1 MKKKLNLT
9 LYGHL
14 SSSYKGEDSIFLGE
28 IMINSF
34 KHTFVIVFC
43 LLSISVHAATFAA
56 RDEVSERF
64 TKMRETIEEYM
75 PKCSRDISGR
85 DITVL
90 LGNTG
95 AGKST
100 MINLL
105 VQAAMEVDLD
115 GNFRPV
121 PGQERVKVAAGGLSC
136 TKFPE
141 MVLGSEVGDLCDL
154 PGFQDTGSAGS
165 DSLASDSKGTVDDIL
180 NAAFIRLALTNARSV
195 RAVFLTTQD
204 EMKAVKAQPFR
215 ALSRFV
221 NLFKREEFRD
231 NACYLIVNR
240 VDRSLIT
247 QKRTA
252 SLFEGVSDKLE
263 EKDKH
268 LARLMARGKVYFI
281 PAARAPEDTEEALR
295 EKDKILKVYEDV
307 IRVISQVPYM
317 PVPESEIDMSL
328 SMNSETTGDIRI
340 LVDGLLNSRHA
351 NMINDD
357 YAKLRVIYHERAKA
371 DRTSPPGS
379 QLMKDNLSD
388 FWNGFIESFRKSDEW
403 ALLYPICGSHI
414 DQRLSEFESFF
425 QKAHNAQVQELV
437 IIEQKEA
444 TEEAEKAKR
453 KAQEEATES
462 ERQAQEAKEAEK
474 VARENEN
481 KAKRIAKEKEKE
493 AQEKM
498 EEAEQAKIAEKIAR
512 EKAEEEAERAEKAQ
526 KDASLSEEQKREA
539 LRRAEVADRELR
551 QKTEEAER
559 ISRERIEAEARAREA
574 MDAERRAKQEVD
586 RTREE
591 MLERER
597 LANKKLEDF
606 REMAAEATKKNEEM
620 QRAYEKRMT
629 DIQEQ
634 ARMREQEAARNIE
647 TMRTEINRIQAEN
660 TAEKRE
666 AERRLA
672 DYQDRQQRAMEELT
686 ARQER
691 ERQAWEEKLE
701 AQQRKMQED
710 REELEREVSRIREQA
725 EKPAQQQVVYVPWWY
740 WYQGNC

>member
-1 MKKKLNLT
+1 M
-9 LYGHL
+9 
-14 SSSYKGEDSIFLGE
+14 SSSYKGKDSIFLGE

-56 RDEVSERF
+56 RDEVSEKF
-64 TKMRETIEEYM
+64 TKMREIIEEYR
-75 PKCSRDISGR
+75 PKCCEDVRGK

-105 VQAAMEVDLD
+105 ARAPMEVDWD

-121 PGQERVKVAAGGLSC
+121 EGQQRVKVGAGGVAV

-141 MVLGSEVGDLCDL
+141 IVPGTELGHLCDL
-154 PGFQDTGSAGS
+154 PGFQDTGSARS
-165 DSLASDSKGTVDDIL
+165 DTGTIILDSGTSDIL

-195 RAVFLTTQD
+195 RAVFLTTED
-204 EMKAVKAQPFR
+204 ELKAERAKPFR
-215 ALSRFV
+215 ALSSFV
-221 NLFKREEFRD
+221 NLFKSQEFRD
-231 NACYLIVNR
+231 GACYLLVNR
-240 VDRSLIT
+240 VERSLISRG
-247 QKRTA
+247 RTA
-252 SLFEGVSDKLE
+252 SLFEGANEALE
-263 EKDKH
+263 PKDRH
-268 LARLMARGKVYFI
+268 LKRLIDTGKVFFI
-281 PAARAPEDTEEALR
+281 PKARAPGDTEEALS

-307 IRVISQVPYM
+307 IEVIGRVPHM

-453 KAQEEATES
+453 KAQEEAAES

-559 ISRERIEAEARAREA
+559 ISRERVEAEARAREA

-634 ARMREQEAARNIE
+634 ARMREEEAARNIE

-666 AERRLA
+666 AEKRLA

-710 REELEREVSRIREQA
+710 REELEREMSRVREQA